1 MTREDVLNL
10 YAGTSIS
17 EDELEGLLDSVEK
30 YSMWGIFNGATKLA
44 TIEERDNYLLTTVKN
59 AVATTTLKRVEVE
72 NKKYNIGL
80 QKIDNYIKT
89 EILPHVDSIRED
101 SNRPIRSYNEYASKC
116 MLKAFAIEY
125 LLKTICIMSDIPRD
139 EVKNFSPESYNTE
152 QKMRSLMKDTKL
164 KLETQIRTDDPSDTR
179 RRSGHE
185 IDEILNKII
194 PPHIRTLIKYRSI
207 ANYAN
212 ADILQKGI
220 LPRKT
225 DKSLDNFVAD
235 YMLMTRDFSTAK
247 NPSQSSM
254 AETAAQHNKIYHE
267 NNKAFEQYRYQDK
280 TAGFQDYNML
290 NSLMV
295 ATEMTLEYLL
305 NNREL
310 AIKLKPGEII
320 GFESVSKHLTKD
332 EYDHLIA
339 LSQKNGYD
347 TNDLI
352 YYHTFLKEYLEERTP
367 RLTDERYQRINRL
380 FEEIKNAGISSTGEK
395 FAEWFKSFNINDLT
409 KEELEELNVIAPE
422 FIYNSLSYTDK
433 LIYEKCRSNTIQYQF
448 YYKLNPDNLDSIIKL
463 YGEEF
468 IGKSFGENFI
478 RCSLDELKTIQNTLQ
493 NYNLKLSD
501 VPDYYYK
508 YDSKIIKVCC
518 NKLNG
523 GIVKEDQF
531 QTILRTFIMESYNQ
545 TESSVSHY
553 SSPFEVESFPIFPG
567 TSRTG
572 IATMISY
579 QQEYQNMVT
588 KKLEEV
594 IELISEGNI
603 HSYEELKEYP
613 EITSELFSKAKYIA
627 DIKRLAKIEDISSY
641 ANMSIPNLSMISFK
655 LRRQQRGDSQD
666 KLIVDSIIPNKKQA
680 SVTLLESTPEYK
692 NMQRMFN
699 EIKVHPDMKFLR
711 EREAL
716 DSYNLCKEHS
726 DFLSQPES
734 YVKISEA
741 LLFRTP
747 QEVKEIID
755 ICKKKAIPTFRMEYL
770 YFSPEEFKS
779 NMPVLPYFVEASLNA
794 LANTNES
801 LSYENARK
809 NLDMCR
815 IFNPNMQQ
823 YRPQPYERETTSN
836 ELGEMLSET
845 SKKEG
850 EISQTSQ
857 KK

>member
-10 YAGTSIS
+10 YDGTSIS

-220 LPRKT
+220 LPRKI
-225 DKSLDNFVAD
+225 DKSLDSFVAD
-235 YMLMTRDFSTAK
+235 YMLMTRDFSTSK
-247 NPSQSSM
+247 NSSQSSM

-280 TAGFQDYNML
+280 IAGFQDYNML

-332 EYDHLIA
+332 EYDHLIE
-339 LSQKNGYD
+339 LSNTNGYD
-347 TNDLI
+347 SNDLI

-367 RLTDERYQRINRL
+367 RLTDERYQRINQL

-433 LIYEKCRSNTIQYQF
+433 LIYEKCKANNIEFQF
-448 YYKLNPDNLDSIIKL
+448 HYKLNPENLDKIIKL
-463 YGEEF
+463 YGKEF
-468 IGKSFGENFI
+468 SGKSFGENFI
-478 RCSLDELKTIQNTLQ
+478 SCNIGELQEIQSIFSE
-493 NYNLKLSD
+493 YNLKMSD
-501 VPDYYYK
+501 IPDYYFR
-508 YDSKIIKVCC
+508 YDSEILRRCC
-518 NKLNG
+518 ARTNG
-523 GIVKEDQF
+523 SILTKEDLM
-531 QTILRTFIMESYNQ
+531 QTFEDAVLESYSAAGQGRNAQALPLSISGARLMFSYNQ
-545 TESSVSHY
+545 MFYQKQEEIIGKT
-553 SSPFEVESFPIFPG
+553 IDIL
-567 TSRTG
+567 TSQG
-572 IATMISY
+572 IKT
-579 QQEYQNMVT
+579 
-588 KKLEEV
+588 
-594 IELISEGNI
+594 
-603 HSYEELKEYP
+603 YEEMKEHID
-613 EITSELFSKAKYIA
+613 ITSEQYYKAKYIA
-627 DIKRLAKIEDISSY
+627 DIKRLAKVEDISQY
-641 ANMSIPNLSMISFK
+641 TRMSIPRLSEKVFK
-655 LRRQQRGDSQD
+655 LRRQENSNSKD
-666 KLIVDSIIPNKKQA
+666 KLIIDSMIPGKNSAAVTIVENTEEYKQ
-680 SVTLLESTPEYK
+680 VQTLL
-692 NMQRMFN
+692 N
-699 EIKVHPDMKFLR
+699 EIKVNPNMKFLR
-711 EREAL
+711 DVEVL
-716 DSYNLCKEHS
+716 HSYFKCRDYLNTHLPLEEPIQIGEP
-726 DFLSQPES
+726 FL
-734 YVKISEA
+734 Y
-741 LLFRTP
+741 RTTN
-747 QEVKEIID
+747 EVTEIIE
-755 ICKKKAIPTFRMEYL
+755 ICKKYKLDTFKKEYL
-770 YFSPEEFKS
+770 FFSPTEFESNIGLLPGYVDSAIEDAKENNTEMSYKSARRKLEECKKQEEFVKKIY
-779 NMPVLPYFVEASLNA
+779 MQ
-794 LANTNES
+794 
-801 LSYENARK
+801 
-809 NLDMCR
+809 
-815 IFNPNMQQ
+815 QQ
-823 YRPQPYERETTSN
+823 YRPQPYEKETPSD

-850 EISQTSQ
+850 ESIQTSQ